1 MLGFVLCGDVSEI
14 VRKLKYVA
22 RNNDG
27 LTVYEF
33 LQKERIQK
41 DALERMKKKSRE
53 GEGNGKYGE

>member
-22 RNNDG
+22 RSNHG

-41 DALERMKKKSRE
+41 DTLESMKKKSRE
-53 GEGNGKYGE
+53 GNGKYGE